1 MGAAEAMMARGLF
14 MTLPAPAPV
23 QEWRDWVEG
32 EMVGQATT
40 DREPVRFAEWLA
52 GRR

>member
-1 MGAAEAMMARGLF
+1 MMARGLL

-23 QEWRDWVEG
+23 QEWRDWVEAQ
-32 EMVGQATT
+32 MVGQATT
-40 DREPVRFAEWLA
+40 DGEPVTFADWRAA